1 MCAGRSTS
9 AIPEIEVIVSTTLRP
24 FLMVLAFWWWL
35 VVFPWCVG
43 VGDGMCCDVACEV
56 MRLAEKWDA
65 IWCNNLTW
73 GEVMWLVAR
82 CDVMSPNLAAVTK
95 KWRSN
100 IPSIAPATM
109 ALHHHQF
116 LCRTWSDQW
125 SELMVILRL
134 PQTPQHH
141 QMLRLRRKVTGQH
154 HQMICRASCEEWHCN
169 ITKRCTQRKVRC
181 EW

>member
-56 MRLAEKWDA
+56 MWLAERWDA

-100 IPSIAPATM
+100 IPSIAPATKNGTPSSPIFVSNM
-109 ALHHHQF
+109 IRPMI
-116 LCRTWSDQW
+116 RTNGHLAPAANTPTPNAAPATKSD
-125 SELMVILRL
+125 
-134 PQTPQHH
+134 
-141 QMLRLRRKVTGQH
+141 
-154 HQMICRASCEEWHCN
+154 RATSPNDMPHA
-169 ITKRCTQRKVRC
+169 KKVRC